1 MPVHIGEI
9 SSEVTAMDD
18 DVPLSEKQQDRI
30 VERVLRRIQDLE
42 RYRTLLH
49 ESTDLRTS
57 SGKAGPFRRFV
68 PRESIN
74 RS

>member
-18 DVPLSEKQQDRI
+18 EVPLSDKQQDRI
-30 VERVLRRIQDLE
+30 VERVLRRLQDIE
-42 RYRTLLH
+42 RHRALLH
-49 ESTDLRTS
+49 DTTDVRIS

-68 PRESIN
+68 PRTTIN
-74 RS
+74 RP